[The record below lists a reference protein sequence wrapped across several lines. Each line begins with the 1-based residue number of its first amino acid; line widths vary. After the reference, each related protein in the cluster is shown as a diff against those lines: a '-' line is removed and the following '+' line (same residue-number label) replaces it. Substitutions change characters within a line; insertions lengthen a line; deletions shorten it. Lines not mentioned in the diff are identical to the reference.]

1 MDEIKWNLYPDTLN
15 KYHVD
20 GGDYDHSPDLSR
32 CISPVRNTGF

>member
-20 GGDYDHSPDLSR
+20 GDYDHSPDLSR